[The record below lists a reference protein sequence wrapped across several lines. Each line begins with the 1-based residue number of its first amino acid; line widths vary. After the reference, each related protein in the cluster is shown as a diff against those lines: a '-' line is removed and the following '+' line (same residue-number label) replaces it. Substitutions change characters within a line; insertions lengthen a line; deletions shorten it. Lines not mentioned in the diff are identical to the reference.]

1 MQKALAKISK
11 FGKFLKTLAKETL
24 ALVLRVCIGLT
35 TILLMMV
42 LDRIRQ
48 IRKFCA
54 QIAIITLIN
63 LVQDVAFLLNGSVV
77 SIKLGGKHLFLDLR
91 LDEKE
96 DEILPRSLIL
106 DKKVVVLW

>member
-11 FGKFLKTLAKETL
+11 FGKFVKTLAKETL
-24 ALVLRVCIGLT
+24 ALVLKVCIGLT

-54 QIAIITLIN
+54 QTAIGDLIN
-63 LVQDVAFLLNGSVV
+63 LVDVAFLLNGSVV
-77 SIKLGGKHLFLDLR
+77 SIKPGGRHLFL
-91 LDEKE
+91 
-96 DEILPRSLIL
+96 
-106 DKKVVVLW
+106 VLKHV